1 MTPRRAGVI
10 PKTAWSE
17 ETRMSQA
24 IASSS
29 PPPKAKPF
37 SMAITGAG
45 NDSTERIMS
54 SKGLL
59 ESSTC
64 ASPDPPAGIAV
75 MSYPA
80 QNASSPS
87 PRSTTHRVSSP
98 ERSEKAFRS
107 SPRIFRFSAFFL
119 AGWETV
125 TVATGPS
132 LSTVTFPP
140 ILPSRSPGFP
150 GHRIFI
156 RKRGACCNS
165 ARVLKGLAQ
174 AGDQGEGR
182 RAALQGGAV
191 DNHTGGPY
199 NFKTSFYSVP
209 AHHPGER
216 RTCDM
221 APEYPKEVKVRDG
234 STIVLK
240 PFEKKDKDALFLFFQ
255 KLPEEDR
262 LFLKDNVTDPA
273 VVERWAVIARDFQRL
288 GLGSILANEL
298 FLHALKCGLEKIVA
312 EMMETQQGA
321 KKVFEKLGFRQ
332 EAVFHGHVRD
342 QIGVRHDLLVL
353 TKDLEDFWANIQT
366 HEYFS
371 YPSRPMEG

>member
-1 MTPRRAGVI
+1 
-10 PKTAWSE
+10 
-17 ETRMSQA
+17 
-24 IASSS
+24 
-29 PPPKAKPF
+29 
-37 SMAITGAG
+37 
-45 NDSTERIMS
+45 
-54 SKGLL
+54 
-59 ESSTC
+59 
-64 ASPDPPAGIAV
+64 
-75 MSYPA
+75 
-80 QNASSPS
+80 
-87 PRSTTHRVSSP
+87 
-98 ERSEKAFRS
+98 
-107 SPRIFRFSAFFL
+107 
-119 AGWETV
+119 
-125 TVATGPS
+125 
-132 LSTVTFPP
+132 
-140 ILPSRSPGFP
+140 
-150 GHRIFI
+150 
-156 RKRGACCNS
+156 
-165 ARVLKGLAQ
+165 
-174 AGDQGEGR
+174 
-182 RAALQGGAV
+182 
-191 DNHTGGPY
+191 
-199 NFKTSFYSVP
+199 
-209 AHHPGER
+209 
-216 RTCDM
+216 M

-273 VVERWAVIARDFQRL
+273 VVERWAVELNYDKVFPLLAWRGNEVVADATLHKNTGGWMKHVGTIRAVIARDFQRL

>member
-17 ETRMSQA
+17 EVRISQA
-24 IASSS
+24 IASAR
-29 PPPKAKPF
+29 PPPKGKPF
-37 SMAITGAG
+37 SMARTGAG

-98 ERSEKAFRS
+98 ARPAKAFRS

-156 RKRGACCNS
+156 RKSQAGCNS
-165 ARVLKGLAQ
+165 IRVLKGLAQ
-174 AGDQGEGR
+174 AGESGGWSP
-182 RAALQGGAV
+182 GGAV
-191 DNHTGGPY
+191 DNHTGGPH
-199 NFKTSFYSVP
+199 NFKTPFYSVP
-209 AHHPGER
+209 AHHPGEK
-216 RTCDM
+216 RTSAM

-240 PFEKKDKDALFLFFQ
+240 PFEKKDKDALFLFF
-255 KLPEEDR
+255 R
-262 LFLKDNVTDPA
+262 RRRGGGGLFL
-273 VVERWAVIARDFQRL
+273 
-288 GLGSILANEL
+288 
-298 FLHALKCGLEKIVA
+298 
-312 EMMETQQGA
+312 
-321 KKVFEKLGFRQ
+321 
-332 EAVFHGHVRD
+332 
-342 QIGVRHDLLVL
+342 RH
-353 TKDLEDFWANIQT
+353 KA
-366 HEYFS
+366 
-371 YPSRPMEG
+371 